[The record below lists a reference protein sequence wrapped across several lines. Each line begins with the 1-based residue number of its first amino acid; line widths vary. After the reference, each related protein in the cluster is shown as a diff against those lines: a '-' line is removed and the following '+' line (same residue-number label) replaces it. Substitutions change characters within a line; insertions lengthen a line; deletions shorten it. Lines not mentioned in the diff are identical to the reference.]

1 MFKTLEDLV
10 NIIRDRKSSQ
20 DASSYTTKLL
30 KDKSVEHIMNTTG
43 LCTKCKSCR
52 ETVRRIV
59 LENAVESCS
68 MRL

>member
-1 MFKTLEDLV
+1 MIVCLCK
-10 NIIRDRKSSQ
+10 NINETELK
-20 DASSYTTKLL
+20 KLL

-52 ETVRRIV
+52 ETVRKIV

-68 MRL
+68 MRM

>member
-1 MFKTLEDLV
+1 MIVCVCK
-10 NIIRDRKSSQ
+10 NISETQLKE
-20 DASSYTTKLL
+20 LL
-30 KDKSVEHIMNTTG
+30 KENTVEHIMNTTG

-68 MRL
+68 MRM

>member
-1 MFKTLEDLV
+1 MIVCLCK
-10 NIIRDRKSSQ
+10 NINETELK
-20 DASSYTTKLL
+20 KLL

-68 MRL
+68 MRM

>member
-1 MFKTLEDLV
+1 MIVCVCK
-10 NIIRDRKSSQ
+10 NISETQLKE
-20 DASSYTTKLL
+20 LL
-30 KDKSVEHIMNTTG
+30 KENTVEYIMNTTG
-43 LCTKCKSCR
+43 LCTQCKTCR

>member
-1 MFKTLEDLV
+1 MIVCVCK
-10 NIIRDRKSSQ
+10 NISETQLKE
-20 DASSYTTKLL
+20 LL
-30 KDKSVEHIMNTTG
+30 KENTVEYIMNTNG
-43 LCTKCKSCR
+43 LCTQCKTCR